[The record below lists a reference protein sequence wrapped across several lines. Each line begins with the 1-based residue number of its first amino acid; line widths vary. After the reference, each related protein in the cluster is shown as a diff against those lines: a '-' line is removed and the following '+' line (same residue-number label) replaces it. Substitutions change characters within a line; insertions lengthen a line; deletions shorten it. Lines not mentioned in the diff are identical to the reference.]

1 MYSAL
6 KISLLGAPQ
15 VELDGTPVT
24 GFVTRKAEALFYY
37 LAATGRMHTRDALA
51 ALFWPDT
58 SDSRAKKN
66 LRDLLFNLRQL
77 LGDYLII
84 TRNTLT
90 FAQDRPYWLDVE
102 QLRTQVKQAT
112 SSAGLEALH
121 NVIALYHGEFLEGF
135 FVRDA
140 IAFEEWMLL
149 EREQLHEVH
158 LHVLSRLADYYI
170 AVQDYSAAL
179 PFTQKLLALQPWH
192 EQAHRQQMLCLAHT
206 GRLREALA
214 QYHLCRELLAN
225 ELALVPTPETTNLYE
240 LLRSG
245 QLPGVE
251 PVLSP
256 HVAVTIRPSPQL
268 QVLQLPPN
276 NLSRQL
282 TPFFGRTIEITKITT
297 KILQPDCAWLTLAGE
312 GGIGKTRLALN
323 VAREVLPYFRDGV
336 WLVGLTELP
345 VAPDLDEQLAA
356 TIGHLLHVPF
366 VRTAALLPQLLRF
379 LRERQMLLIF
389 DNFEQVGQAGATF
402 IHQLLQ
408 ATQQLKV
415 LVISRHRL
423 NYQAEN
429 LFVIDLLPLPQEED
443 AFTLPT
449 DKLLTYAAIAL
460 FVHRAAQIRFD
471 FVLTEENA
479 AAVLQICRIAQGL
492 PLAIELAATL
502 IQHHDCKEIADLLVE
517 EIHRIEMNFL
527 DLPARHRSLQAT
539 LAYSWQFLAPAERA
553 LLAQCTLF
561 VGGFT
566 TAAVAAVAGITP
578 AQLQQWESQALLQNT
593 TTDRYEMHSFMR
605 QYTFTQLQKLPALAE
620 SVQQRHALYF
630 LELLQSSD
638 VEGVDDARAIDA
650 LHTELENICRGWE
663 WLLGRGEYAL
673 LLKSLPRL
681 VWLFTTSGTHGTAV
695 QLFQRSIRLLGEPTP
710 QSNHLLAN
718 LLLEQAYFYTTTAHL
733 DQAKSLIQAALAL
746 AHTLDDLLLT
756 MTVYWRLG
764 DIAWAQGEYTEHRI
778 AYEQAIALA
787 RANGRPQSE
796 VHCLSNLGMSHDLR
810 GEYSQ
815 AIHCYEAA
823 LTLTRQLGDAATENV
838 IYNNLGVSNILL
850 EDFTQ
855 ALHYYSESL
864 ELSRRLGDQEGSGFA
879 NLNLGLLYNSL
890 GAWAQARWHGERA
903 LKIFRMIGDRRLEAR
918 ALAQLG
924 LALHVIGEASAAA
937 SNCQQALYIARM
949 HGYQAVEAE
958 ALTVWGQL
966 LVARQQY
973 TQAIMVYQEALNL
986 WQKLGRTQRILLVQ
1000 GGLVDSLRL
1009 NGDLSAAQEF
1019 VEAIL
1024 AVSFPA
1030 LTLAASPLLVAAP
1043 HPDAQ
1048 PTVIA
1053 TPTIASQVLFACCKQ
1068 LLTQGDVRAAT
1079 LLHQAQQLLQA
1090 KAAKIADEQLRHSF
1104 IEQIAAHRQLL
1115 ALSVSV
1121 SVPVANQSM
1130 HR

>member
-1 MYSAL
+1 MFSSL
-6 KISLLGAPQ
+6 RIRLLGAPQ
-15 VELDGTPVT
+15 VVLAETPVT

-66 LRDLLFNLRQL
+66 LRDLLFNLRQI

-84 TRNTLT
+84 TRTTLT

-102 QLRTQVKQAT
+102 QLRTQVKQVS
-112 SSAGLEALH
+112 SSAGLDALH
-121 NVIALYHGEFLEGF
+121 NVIELYQGEFLEGF

-149 EREQLHEVH
+149 EREQLHELH
-158 LHVLSRLADYYI
+158 LHVLSRLVDYYI

-214 QYHLCRELLAN
+214 QYHLCRKLLAN
-225 ELALVPTPETTNLYE
+225 ELALAPTPETTNLYE
-240 LLRSG
+240 LLRAG
-245 QLPGVE
+245 QLPNVE
-251 PVLSP
+251 PISRLHAP
-256 HVAVTIRPSPQL
+256 VAIRSSPQL
-268 QVLQLPPN
+268 QVFHLPPN
-276 NLSRQL
+276 NLPRQL
-282 TPFFGRTIEITKITT
+282 TPFFGRAIEITKITT

-312 GGIGKTRLALN
+312 GGIGKTRLALK
-323 VAREVLPYFRDGV
+323 VAREVLPYFRDGI
-336 WLVGLTELP
+336 WLVGLIELL

-356 TIGHLLHVPF
+356 TVGHLLQVPF
-366 VRTAALLPQLLRF
+366 VRTDALLPQLLRF
-379 LRERQMLLIF
+379 LRERQMLLIL

-408 ATQQLKV
+408 ATQQIKV

-429 LFVIDLLPLPQEED
+429 LFAIDLLPLPQEED
-443 AFTLPT
+443 ALSLPT
-449 DKLLTYAAIAL
+449 DNLLTYAAIAL

-479 AAVLQICRIAQGL
+479 ATVLQICRIAQGL

-502 IQHHDCKEIADLLVE
+502 IQHHDCEEIAHLLVE
-517 EIHRIEMNFL
+517 EIHRVEMNFL
-527 DLPARHRSLQAT
+527 DLPLRHRSLQAT
-539 LAYSWQFLAPAERA
+539 LAYSWQFLSPAESE

-566 TAAVAAVAGITP
+566 GDAVAAVVGITP
-578 AQLQQWESQALLQNT
+578 DQLHQWESQALLQNT
-593 TTDRYEMHSFMR
+593 TTDRYEMHTFMR
-605 QYTFTQLQKLPALAE
+605 QYALTQLQKFPALAE
-620 SVQQRHALYF
+620 NARQRHALYF
-630 LELLQSSD
+630 LELLQSTDS
-638 VEGVDDARAIDA
+638 VGANDARAIDA
-650 LHTELENICRGWE
+650 LRTELGNICSGWE
-663 WLLGRGEYAL
+663 WLLGRGEYAM
-673 LLKSLPRL
+673 LLKTLPRL
-681 VWLFTTSGTHGTAV
+681 IWLFTTSGTHATAI
-695 QLFQRSIRLLGEPTP
+695 QLFQRSITLLGEPTP
-710 QSNHLLAN
+710 LSNRLLAN

-733 DQAKSLIQAALAL
+733 DQAKPLIQAALAL
-746 AHTLDDLLLT
+746 AHTLDDRILT

-764 DIAWAQGEYTEHRI
+764 DIAWVQGEYTEHRI
-778 AYEQAIALA
+778 AYEQAIVLA
-787 RANGRPQSE
+787 RKNGRLQSE

-815 AIHCYEAA
+815 AIHCYEMA

-864 ELSRRLGDQEGSGFA
+864 ELSRCLGDQEGSGFA

-918 ALAQLG
+918 ALVQLG
-924 LALHVIGEASAAA
+924 LALHIIGEAGTAA
-937 SNCQQALYIARM
+937 SNCQQALYIART

-966 LVARQQY
+966 LLARQQY
-973 TQAIMVYQEALNL
+973 TQAITVYREALNL

-1030 LTLAASPLLVAAP
+1030 LTLAASRLLVATP
-1043 HPDAQ
+1043 HTNPQ
-1048 PTVIA
+1048 PPVSA
-1053 TPTIASQVLFACCKQ
+1053 TPTVASQVLFACYQQ
-1068 LLTQGDVRAAT
+1068 LLTQGDVRATT
-1079 LLHQAQQLLQA
+1079 LLHHAQQLLQA
-1090 KAAKIADEQLRHSF
+1090 KAAKIVDEQLRHSF
-1104 IEQIAAHRQLL
+1104 IEQIDAHRQLL
-1115 ALSVSV
+1115 ALS
-1121 SVPVANQSM
+1121 P
-1130 HR
+1130 